1 MTKKFILALIFIIA
15 FSSVNRPIFLASF
28 GNDFFYGEEGINSL
42 IVVGATAS
50 SAEIIEA
57 SRLASLIA
65 NYYTGPVEIELSETY
80 FTEFLNVSY
89 GDTLKIDPTHTYVNG
104 VEYSYGLESL
114 WYSNKDNS
122 ENNKF
127 DISSTHEEIILK
139 LSDTDIP
146 KDYCIDFNRSG
157 IIYRVINI
165 SKTSTSSLWNC
176 DSYVQLL
183 SGAQKIKLFDDYYYL
198 LSNGD
203 FRNNEGDIKLKYFIY
218 GTRQQSNGVIFKVG
232 DKKEFGWYTV
242 KLLDIQGSQIQETS
256 EGDKYKVKS
265 AGKYSGEYKVY
276 LEVSDFTGKS
286 EQFIMV
292 MDANGS
298 CCTCELSQCDSNGGG
313 GSFSLNS
320 SERYENDPYII
331 TYEEVRIIDGYK
343 EVVWSF
349 PTFYIDGIKV
359 FEGADNSKLAEFN
372 VYSLKEYGA
381 FIETACC
388 EPFVDYPNDYNLSI
402 LNNNEDVVSRGVDIN
417 LDGNISGNESSISV
431 YESLTGECNCSIKNP
446 VSPVYINPGKDNRYG
461 TCDDFLDINSSH
473 PRFKK
478 CNYDGLEIVLCDK
491 IDLECCEPLT
501 VFGPNDYFRI
511 GISDSKYKNIDND
524 GVDLKISQDVLYRTI
539 EYNKSIKIDPMILIK
554 LENEVTS
561 EEKYG
566 KNLIL
571 IGNETNNSLISE
583 LHALGLTQVKW
594 SSSFGE
600 WEFIE
605 NGPYG
610 HSIVIVGGR
619 NSEAIDLAISDFV
632 SFSMNYL

>member
-1 MTKKFILALIFIIA
+1 LTKKFILALIFIIA

-218 GTRQQSNGVIFKVG
+218 GTRQHSNGVIFKVG
-232 DKKEFGWYTV
+232 YKK
-242 KLLDIQGSQIQETS
+242 
-256 EGDKYKVKS
+256 
-265 AGKYSGEYKVY
+265 
-276 LEVSDFTGKS
+276 
-286 EQFIMV
+286 
-292 MDANGS
+292 
-298 CCTCELSQCDSNGGG
+298 
-313 GSFSLNS
+313 
-320 SERYENDPYII
+320 
-331 TYEEVRIIDGYK
+331 
-343 EVVWSF
+343 
-349 PTFYIDGIKV
+349 
-359 FEGADNSKLAEFN
+359 
-372 VYSLKEYGA
+372 
-381 FIETACC
+381 
-388 EPFVDYPNDYNLSI
+388 
-402 LNNNEDVVSRGVDIN
+402 
-417 LDGNISGNESSISV
+417 
-431 YESLTGECNCSIKNP
+431 
-446 VSPVYINPGKDNRYG
+446 
-461 TCDDFLDINSSH
+461 
-473 PRFKK
+473 
-478 CNYDGLEIVLCDK
+478 
-491 IDLECCEPLT
+491 
-501 VFGPNDYFRI
+501 
-511 GISDSKYKNIDND
+511 
-524 GVDLKISQDVLYRTI
+524 
-539 EYNKSIKIDPMILIK
+539 
-554 LENEVTS
+554 
-561 EEKYG
+561 
-566 KNLIL
+566 
-571 IGNETNNSLISE
+571 
-583 LHALGLTQVKW
+583 
-594 SSSFGE
+594 
-600 WEFIE
+600 
-605 NGPYG
+605 
-610 HSIVIVGGR
+610 
-619 NSEAIDLAISDFV
+619 
-632 SFSMNYL
+632 